1 LTEHETNLRDLAAI
15 FAMSALIIRNEH
27 NPYEQAFVIA
37 NDFMETR
44 ESMNKELDGI
54 AALKRPRKAK
64 DV

>member
-1 LTEHETNLRDLAAI
+1 MNEHEQNLRDLAAI
-15 FAMSALIIRNEH
+15 FAMSALLIRNEK
-27 NPYEQAFVIA
+27 NPHQQAFAIA

-44 ESMNKELDGI
+44 ESINKELDGI

>member
-1 LTEHETNLRDLAAI
+1 M
-15 FAMSALIIRNEH
+15 FAMTGLIIRNEH
-27 NPYEQAFVIA
+27 NPLEQAFSIA

-44 ESMNKELDGI
+44 EFMNKELDGI

>member
-1 LTEHETNLRDLAAI
+1 
-15 FAMSALIIRNEH
+15 MSALLIRNDDDPH
-27 NPYEQAFVIA
+27 EQAFAIA
-37 NDFMETR
+37 NSFMETR

>member
-1 LTEHETNLRDLAAI
+1 
-15 FAMSALIIRNEH
+15 MSALLIRNEK
-27 NPYEQAFVIA
+27 NPHQQAFAIA

-44 ESMNKELDGI
+44 ESINKELDGI